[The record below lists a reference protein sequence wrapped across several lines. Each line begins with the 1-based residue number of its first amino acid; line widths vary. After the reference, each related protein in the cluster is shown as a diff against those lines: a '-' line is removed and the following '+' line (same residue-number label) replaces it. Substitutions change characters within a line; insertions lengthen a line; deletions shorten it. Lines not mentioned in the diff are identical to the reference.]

1 MCQLPTWN
9 AFSSLLTNT
18 PSVTLYETLLLSS
31 ISPTD
36 WTGLYTALKQDQEIN
51 MKVSSN
57 KKTIVTLGLQFYAK
71 CMEQRSKN
79 EIKDNLMI
87 RLGEL
92 HIVIAC
98 LKVLGKYIN
107 CCGLDQIFVD
117 TETYVSTTLSQ
128 ILNGK
133 HMKRGLEAHMILY
146 LSLSNLFYNNLLKV
160 YPLTQI
166 NLADKLAKLK
176 GNIQSYKGYLKELV
190 NESLSKMQ
198 DDGLLK
204 KIKQF
209 DEGLNYQ
216 VLLLFMRS
224 SHKENWELHL
234 VTLELMIPYFIF
246 AFPIKL
252 SPFPTFIYC
261 NNDGAERK

>member
-1 MCQLPTWN
+1 M
-9 AFSSLLTNT
+9 
-18 PSVTLYETLLLSS
+18 
-31 ISPTD
+31 
-36 WTGLYTALKQDQEIN
+36 
-51 MKVSSN
+51 
-57 KKTIVTLGLQFYAK
+57 
-71 CMEQRSKN
+71 
-79 EIKDNLMI
+79 
-87 RLGEL
+87 GEL

-117 TETYVSTTLSQ
+117 TETYGSTKLSQ

-133 HMKRGLEAHMILY
+133 HMKRGFEAHMILY
-146 LSLSNLFYNNLLKV
+146 LSLSNLFYHNLLKV

-166 NLADKLAKLK
+166 NLVDKLAKLK
-176 GNIQSYKGYLKELV
+176 GNIQSSKGYLKELV
-190 NESLSKMQ
+190 NELLSKMQ

-216 VLLLFMRS
+216 VKFFLNYMKMSEVLLLFIRS

-252 SPFPTFIYC
+252 SPFPTFIDC

>member
-1 MCQLPTWN
+1 M
-9 AFSSLLTNT
+9 
-18 PSVTLYETLLLSS
+18 
-31 ISPTD
+31 
-36 WTGLYTALKQDQEIN
+36 
-51 MKVSSN
+51 
-57 KKTIVTLGLQFYAK
+57 
-71 CMEQRSKN
+71 
-79 EIKDNLMI
+79 
-87 RLGEL
+87 GEL

-166 NLADKLAKLK
+166 NLVDKLAKLK
-176 GNIQSYKGYLKELV
+176 GNIQSSKGYLKELV

-216 VLLLFMRS
+216 VKFFLNYMKMSEVLLLFIRS

-252 SPFPTFIYC
+252 SPFPTLIYC
-261 NNDGAERK
+261 NNDGAQRK

>member
-1 MCQLPTWN
+1 M
-9 AFSSLLTNT
+9 
-18 PSVTLYETLLLSS
+18 
-31 ISPTD
+31 
-36 WTGLYTALKQDQEIN
+36 
-51 MKVSSN
+51 
-57 KKTIVTLGLQFYAK
+57 
-71 CMEQRSKN
+71 
-79 EIKDNLMI
+79 
-87 RLGEL
+87 GEL

-117 TETYVSTTLSQ
+117 TETYGSTKLSQ

-133 HMKRGLEAHMILY
+133 HMKRGFEAHMILY
-146 LSLSNLFYNNLLKV
+146 LSLSNLFYHNLLKV

-166 NLADKLAKLK
+166 NLVDKLAKLK
-176 GNIQSYKGYLKELV
+176 GNIQSSKGYLKELV

-216 VLLLFMRS
+216 VKFFLNYMKMSEVLLLFIRS

-252 SPFPTFIYC
+252 SPFPTFIDC

>member
-1 MCQLPTWN
+1 M
-9 AFSSLLTNT
+9 
-18 PSVTLYETLLLSS
+18 
-31 ISPTD
+31 
-36 WTGLYTALKQDQEIN
+36 
-51 MKVSSN
+51 
-57 KKTIVTLGLQFYAK
+57 
-71 CMEQRSKN
+71 
-79 EIKDNLMI
+79 
-87 RLGEL
+87 GEL

-107 CCGLDQIFVD
+107 CCELDQIFVD
-117 TETYVSTTLSQ
+117 TETYGSTKLSQ

-133 HMKRGLEAHMILY
+133 HMKRGFEAHMILY
-146 LSLSNLFYNNLLKV
+146 FSLSNLFYHNLLKV

-166 NLADKLAKLK
+166 NLVDKLAKLK
-176 GNIQSYKGYLKELV
+176 GNIQSSKGYLKELV

-216 VLLLFMRS
+216 VKFFLNYMKMSEVLLLFIRS

-252 SPFPTFIYC
+252 SPFPTFIDC

>member
-1 MCQLPTWN
+1 M
-9 AFSSLLTNT
+9 
-18 PSVTLYETLLLSS
+18 
-31 ISPTD
+31 
-36 WTGLYTALKQDQEIN
+36 
-51 MKVSSN
+51 
-57 KKTIVTLGLQFYAK
+57 
-71 CMEQRSKN
+71 
-79 EIKDNLMI
+79 
-87 RLGEL
+87 GEL
-92 HIVIAC
+92 NIVIAC

-117 TETYVSTTLSQ
+117 TETYGSTKLSQ

-133 HMKRGLEAHMILY
+133 HMKRGFEAHMILY
-146 LSLSNLFYNNLLKV
+146 LSLSNLFYHNLLKV

-166 NLADKLAKLK
+166 NLVDKLAKLK
-176 GNIQSYKGYLKELV
+176 GNIQSSKGYLKELV

-216 VLLLFMRS
+216 VKFFLNYMKMSEVLLLFIRS

-252 SPFPTFIYC
+252 SPFPTFIDC